1 MWRTWRIWLA
11 GILLV
16 LTTSAGAQD
25 LYMVRSGMAFPEA
38 MVALQKAIR
47 EQGYTLSRV
56 QRVDIGLKTFGFKTD
71 RYRVVF
77 FGKPEEIKQLGEQ
90 YRDLVPYLPL
100 KIAIFAEGDE
110 TLLLASSFHHLRPF
124 FEQQSLS
131 KQFDTWETDI
141 QRILEQV
148 RLSD

>member
-1 MWRTWRIWLA
+1 MRSWRIWLA

-56 QRVDIGLKTFGFKTD
+56 QRVDLGLKAFGFKTD

-77 FGKPEEIKQLGEQ
+77 FGKPAEIEELGNK
-90 YRDLVPYLPL
+90 YPDLVPYLPL

-124 FEQQSLS
+124 FKQPELDR
-131 KQFDTWETDI
+131 QFDIWGKDV
-141 QRILEQV
+141 QHILERV
-148 RLSD
+148 RIAD